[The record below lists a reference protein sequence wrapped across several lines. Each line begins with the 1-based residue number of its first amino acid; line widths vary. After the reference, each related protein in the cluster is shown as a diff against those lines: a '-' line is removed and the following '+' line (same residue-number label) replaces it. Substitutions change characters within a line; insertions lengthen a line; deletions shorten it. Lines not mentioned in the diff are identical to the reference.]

1 MAEPA
6 QKETVGCN
14 ININGNIMN
23 HHHNM
28 IILSFLLSLPIH
40 SSSFSPP
47 VRLSITNNANGNGL
61 PSITTG
67 PAAMINISP
76 WSPSSALMAKKRRR
90 RKTASPA
97 PTTQS
102 DELPDFDDG
111 EAESVEENP
120 VQTSTPSSPSVVV
133 STSRKTKPSIK
144 GGGLND
150 QLAEEVGGN
159 VEGMDQDV
167 IIEAMRGTAGEGSW
181 QPPQSIQATLSDR
194 SLEKLM
200 DFDAMIERDGGGSG
214 QAMELPD
221 FDEVISRRKQQDAA
235 QVGRVEDVA
244 MSIDTQGLGK
254 KAARNAS
261 RKAVAMQRE
270 AEIEAQKSPFEDI
283 LKDFSAV
290 KLLENGAWVGIGC
303 LVLWEFYI
311 NSPFFDRT
319 LPMIP
324 PVYNTP
330 PGM

>member
-1 MAEPA
+1 M
-6 QKETVGCN
+6 
-14 ININGNIMN
+14 
-23 HHHNM
+23 
-28 IILSFLLSLPIH
+28 
-40 SSSFSPP
+40 
-47 VRLSITNNANGNGL
+47 
-61 PSITTG
+61 
-67 PAAMINISP
+67 
-76 WSPSSALMAKKRRR
+76 
-90 RKTASPA
+90 
-97 PTTQS
+97 
-102 DELPDFDDG
+102 
-111 EAESVEENP
+111 EENP

-167 IIEAMRGTAGEGSW
+167 IIEAMRGTAGGGSW